1 MPGLCVYITSIF
13 FLVRF
18 YLLEVSNRVANFLGD
33 IQQSAN
39 ETGINLDV
47 VEWGLEEKLKDWTVL
62 WDYGALLALT
72 DCVYKSM
79 KDHGL
84 AYIVDLDEFIV
95 PQVSGLRRM
104 SNAYLKQFGMFS
116 KQSISEKKTF
126 SLSPTP

>member
-1 MPGLCVYITSIF
+1 M
-13 FLVRF
+13 
-18 YLLEVSNRVANFLGD
+18 
-33 IQQSAN
+33 
-39 ETGINLDV
+39 DV

-95 PQVSGLRRM
+95 PQVTGHGPGLDM
-104 SNAYLKQFGMFS
+104 PIKQGHKQFSQNSQFS
-116 KQSISEKKTF
+116 ENIFTQSHSG
-126 SLSPTP
+126 SLHYNS